1 VLRSTRGVALITL
14 ALLNVFTLAAGV
26 VLARMLPPRLAL
38 LKPVVVAARPEVGA
52 SPVLATATGG
62 PMPTSSGL
70 GSALASLLSS
80 SALGPA
86 VAAVVADASGNI
98 IYSRGG
104 SELTAPASTEK
115 IATAIAALDVLGP
128 GAQFRTR
135 VVSAPGNRVVLV
147 GGGDPTL
154 AAGPAA
160 PSDYPQPATL
170 KDLAAQA
177 AGALKAQHR
186 GRVQLSYDTSL
197 YTGPGMAPGWPES
210 YVTSGDVTQI
220 TSLEVDQ
227 GRLTSGGAPE
237 DADDPV
243 NFRPRSA
250 DPVSTAVSAFA
261 GFLAGDGIQV
271 EGTPSHGTAPAR
283 ATVLGSVSS
292 PPLSAMAGWMMLESN
307 NVIAE
312 NLARHVAIAL
322 GDPASFAGA
331 AGAEAT
337 VLRRLGAGP
346 GVQLVDGSGLSPE
359 DQIAPDT
366 LVRLLTIAASP
377 QHPTLRPAITG
388 MPVAG
393 FSGTLSA
400 GQSVFGA
407 IGGPA
412 RGVVRAK
419 TGNLT
424 TVAALAGFA
433 YDSDGR
439 LLQFAF
445 NAAHIPGAAALQTAA
460 DIINDA
466 AAAVASC
473 GCR

>member
-26 VLARMLPPRLAL
+26 MLARMLPPRLAL
-38 LKPVVVAARPEVGA
+38 LKPVRVAARSDVRA
-52 SPVLATATGG
+52 SPVLGSARGG

-70 GSALASLLSS
+70 S
-80 SALGPA
+80 SAVGGLLTSPSLGSG
-86 VAAVVADASGNI
+86 VAAVVADAYGNI
-98 IYSRGG
+98 VYSQDG
-104 SELTAPASTEK
+104 SEMTAPASTEK
-115 IATAIAALDVLGP
+115 LATALAALDVLGP

-135 VVSAPGNRVVLV
+135 VVSGPGDSIVLV

-154 AAGPAA
+154 AAGPA
-160 PSDYPQPATL
+160 PSSDYPRPATL
-170 KDLAAQA
+170 KDLAAQTA
-177 AGALKAQHR
+177 SALRAQHR
-186 GRVQLSYDTSL
+186 RRVQLGYDVSL
-197 YTGPGMAPGWPES
+197 YTGPDMAPGWPAS
-210 YVTSGDVTQI
+210 YVASGDVTQI
-220 TSLEVDQ
+220 TALEVDQ
-227 GRLTSGGAPE
+227 GRLTPAGAPE

-243 NFRPRSA
+243 NFQPRSA
-250 DPVSTAVSAFA
+250 DPVAMAVSAFRS
-261 GFLAGDGIQV
+261 FLTADGIHV
-271 EGTPSHGTAPAR
+271 AGTPSPAATPAR
-283 ATVLGSVSS
+283 AAVLATVSS
-292 PPLSAMAGWMMLESN
+292 PSLSAMVEWMMLESN

-312 NLARHVAIAL
+312 NLARHIAIAMR
-322 GDPASFAGA
+322 GPASFSGGA
-331 AGAEAT
+331 AAETA
-337 VLRRLGAGP
+337 VLPRLGAGS
-346 GVQLVDGSGLSPE
+346 GVRLVDGSGLSP
-359 DQIAPDT
+359 DDRIAPDT
-366 LVRLLTIAASP
+366 LVKLLAAAGSP

-433 YDSDGR
+433 YDRDGR
-439 LLQFAF
+439 LLEFVF
-445 NAAHIPGAAALQTAA
+445 NASHIPEPASLQTAA
-460 DIINDA
+460 TAINA
-466 AAAVASC
+466 AAEALSNC